1 MGILAEV
8 LTLFE
13 PTSPHRT
20 TALSAVFFL
29 SSAVAYFLFLQPY
42 KQKVELPFAGIRNA
56 SFLNLCLGG
65 FRFVFGAGDILKQGY
80 KKVCTGFHPA
90 VEVLISYL

>member
-8 LTLFE
+8 LALFE

-29 SSAVAYFLFLQPY
+29 GSAVAYIVLLQPY
-42 KQKVELPFAGIRNA
+42 KQKVKLPFAGIRNT

-65 FRFVFGAGDILKQGY
+65 FRFVIGAGDILNEGY
-80 KKVCTGFHPA
+80 KKVCADFHFA
-90 VEVLISYL
+90 VEALMPYL

>member
-29 SSAVAYFLFLQPY
+29 SSAIAYIVFLQPY
-42 KQKVELPFAGIRNA
+42 QQRVKLPFAGIRNT

-65 FRFVFGAGDILKQGY
+65 FRFVIGAGDILNEGY
-80 KKVCTGFHPA
+80 KKVCTDFHFA
-90 VEVLISYL
+90 IEALMSCL